1 MHLPLFP
8 ELKPKVVD
16 PLWFKVSGSASDEA
30 ELTQMEQQ
38 HQAWLNG
45 ICQKDC
51 DLTPIGKTAIETNEE
66 EEEDEEEEDDNE
78 EEEDSSHEEDED
90 EEVDSYHPA
99 MRFDNNSDVS
109 VDYA

>member
-38 HQAWLNG
+38 HQAWVCIL
-45 ICQKDC
+45 
-51 DLTPIGKTAIETNEE
+51 
-66 EEEDEEEEDDNE
+66 
-78 EEEDSSHEEDED
+78 
-90 EEVDSYHPA
+90 
-99 MRFDNNSDVS
+99 VS
-109 VDYA
+109 GVASI